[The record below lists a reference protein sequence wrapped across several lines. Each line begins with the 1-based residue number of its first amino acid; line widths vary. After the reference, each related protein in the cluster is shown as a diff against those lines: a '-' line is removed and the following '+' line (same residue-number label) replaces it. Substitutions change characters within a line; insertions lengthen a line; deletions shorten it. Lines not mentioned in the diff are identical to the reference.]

1 MDTIQK
7 GDQVFTDPKSGN
19 EDFRFGEKVVKVF
32 DDMVERS
39 VPFYTEIQRMISEI
53 AKDFAAPNTN
63 VYDLGCS
70 TGNTLLGLDA
80 GLDPSVS
87 FIGIDSSGEMVEKCE
102 AKFKEHGMKRRF
114 EIQHGD
120 LNNGVRIEN
129 ASVVIM
135 CLTLQFIRP
144 LYREKI
150 IQEIQQQ
157 MNENSCFIL
166 VEKVVGEDSLLNRI
180 FIKYY
185 YDLKRRHNYSD
196 MEISQKRES
205 LENVLIPYRLS
216 ENLEMLS
223 KAGFRYNEVFF
234 KWYNFAGIIS
244 VK

>member
-1 MDTIQK
+1 MAVDQK
-7 GDQVFTDPKSGN
+7 GDKVFTDPKSGN
-19 EDFRFGEKVVKVF
+19 MDFRFGEKVVKVF

-39 VPFYTEIQRMISEI
+39 VPFYTEIQRMIAEI
-53 AKDFAAPNTN
+53 SNDFAAPGTN
-63 VYDLGCS
+63 IYDLGCS
-70 TGNTLLGLDA
+70 TGNTLLGLDD

-87 FIGIDSSGEMVEKCE
+87 FIGIDSSKEMVDKCVL
-102 AKFKEHGMKRRF
+102 KFKDAGVRRNF

-120 LNNGVRIEN
+120 LNQGVRIEN

-150 IQEIQQQ
+150 IQEIQSQ
-157 MNENSCFIL
+157 MSENSCFIL
-166 VEKVVGEDSLLNRI
+166 VEKVVGEDSLLNRL

-185 YDLKRRHNYSD
+185 YDMKRRHHYSD
-196 MEISQKRES
+196 MEIAQKRES

-216 ENLEMLS
+216 ENMEMLA